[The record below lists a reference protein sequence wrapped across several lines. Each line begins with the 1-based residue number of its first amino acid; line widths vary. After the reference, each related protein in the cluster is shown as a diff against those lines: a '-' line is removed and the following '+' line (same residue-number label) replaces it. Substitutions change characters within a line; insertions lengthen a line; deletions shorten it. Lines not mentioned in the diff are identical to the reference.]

1 MEIIIENK
9 IRLKKAPSILK
20 DRLIDALRF
29 SNPKYEEAVAAGR
42 SVYRLPPFIHNFEI
56 LPDDSLRIPRGYRTN
71 LYSMMNEFG
80 IQADITDNRSR
91 FDPICDINSSM
102 IRYRPYQYRAI
113 ADLIRS
119 EEGVLV
125 APAGSGK
132 TVMGLSLVP
141 LFGQPTLWLT
151 HTGPLFD
158 QALERISFFLPSL
171 SKDDVGYIGRGKKKW
186 KIGNIITVAM
196 VQTLIRQL
204 ETLYKIRDAFG
215 LVILD
220 EAHHC
225 PASTFLK
232 VVGCFNPYYLYGLTA
247 TPYRRDRLENLMF
260 QTLGNTVANITV
272 KELDES
278 NSIIIPRVK
287 YKTFYH
293 NKPIYENQPSK
304 LLRDHIVFNK
314 RRNHMIIG
322 DVLVE
327 AAAGN
332 YCIVL
337 SDRKAHCEI
346 LYDLISIGWD
356 KTGIATGNFTKKK
369 NAEQIK
375 KLTAGEITVLVCT
388 NQLLGEG
395 FDFAPLNRA
404 FIASPF
410 RFEGKCEQVIGRIQR
425 IAPGKTDAIVYD
437 YVDADIGV
445 FQNQFYSRK
454 SCRYKAYERLGAL
467 IEPC

>member
-1 MEIIIENK
+1 M
-9 IRLKKAPSILK
+9 
-20 DRLIDALRF
+20 
-29 SNPKYEEAVAAGR
+29 AGR
-42 SVYRLPPFIHNFEI
+42 SVYMIPPLIHNFEI
-56 LPDDSLRIPRGYRTN
+56 LPDDSLYIPRGYKAN

-80 IQADITDNRSR
+80 IQADITDNRTR

-102 IRYRPYQYRAI
+102 IQYRPYQYKAV
-113 ADLIRS
+113 ADLVKS

-132 TVMGLSLVP
+132 TVIGLSLVP

-151 HTGPLFD
+151 HTGPLAD
-158 QALERISFFLPSL
+158 QVTERIKSFLPSL
-171 SKDDVGYIGRGKKKW
+171 SEDDIGCIGRGKW
-186 KIGNIITVAM
+186 KIGNVITVAM
-196 VQTLIRQL
+196 VQTLARRL

-215 LVILD
+215 LLILD

-225 PASTFLK
+225 PASTFFK
-232 VVGCFNPYYLYGLTA
+232 VIECFNPYYLYGLTA
-247 TPYRRDRLENLMF
+247 TPYRRDKLENLMF
-260 QTLGNTVANITV
+260 QMLGNTVANITV
-272 KELDES
+272 EELDKSE
-278 NSIIIPRVK
+278 NIIIPKVK

-293 NKPIYENQPSK
+293 NKPIHENQHSK
-304 LLRDHIVFNK
+304 ILKDHIIFNK
-314 RRNHMIIG
+314 KRNHMIVG
-322 DVLVE
+322 DVLIE

-346 LYDLISIGWD
+346 LYSLISIGWD
-356 KTGIATGNFTKKK
+356 KTGIATGNLTKKE
-369 NAEQIK
+369 NDEQIR
-375 KLTAGEITVLVCT
+375 KLIEGETTVLVCT

-425 IAPGKTDAIVYD
+425 IAPGKVDAIVYD

-445 FQNQFYSRK
+445 LQNQFYGK
-454 SCRYKAYERLGAL
+454 GSCRYKAYDRLGAL
-467 IEPC
+467 VEPC